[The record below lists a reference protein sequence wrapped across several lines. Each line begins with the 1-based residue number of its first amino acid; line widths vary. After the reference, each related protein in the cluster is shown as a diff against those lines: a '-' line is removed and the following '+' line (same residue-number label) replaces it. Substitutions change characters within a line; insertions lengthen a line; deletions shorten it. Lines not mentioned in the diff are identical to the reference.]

1 MKTKKFFF
9 ITHPYRTCIKNRRYL
24 RRLKK
29 LAAIGGADRTKMR
42 KMSAKKICRLILS
55 AAYDSK
61 PLDFSDDDIIDYLF

>member
-24 RRLKK
+24 RRLKNI
-29 LAAIGGADRTKMR
+29 AAIGGADRKKMR

-61 PLDFSDDDIIDYLF
+61 QLDFSDDDIIDYLF

>member
-1 MKTKKFFF
+1 MKTKKFLL

-24 RRLKK
+24 RQLKN
-29 LAAIGGADRTKMR
+29 LAAIGGTDRKTMQ

-61 PLDFSDDDIIDYLF
+61 PLDFSDDDVIDYLF